1 MRESMSLSIDL
12 SESLII
18 GTQIEMSHK
27 FINTFIIEIMRKIS
41 KKNQKLLENITKK
54 MTKKLIFNA
63 YH

>member
-54 MTKKLIFNA
+54 KTKN
-63 YH
+63 